1 MNQNNINSDRKQK
14 GRFRGLAVTSL
25 VIGIFMT
32 VTTLFVW
39 YVAFQIFW
47 GSGRGAEDIGFIYAD
62 IGFVINFVGLLS
74 GIIGLWSNKK
84 KMAIVGII
92 LCSLVYIS
100 IIYLLSYQLR

>member
-1 MNQNNINSDRKQK
+1 LNQNNINSDRKQK